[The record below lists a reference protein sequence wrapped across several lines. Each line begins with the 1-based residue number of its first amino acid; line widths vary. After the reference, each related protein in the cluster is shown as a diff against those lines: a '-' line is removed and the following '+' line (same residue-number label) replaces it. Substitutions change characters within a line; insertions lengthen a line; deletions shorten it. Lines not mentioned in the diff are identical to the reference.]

1 MPKKSHKHLFVFVL
15 STALGVAGCTDGGGG
30 SAPGGAVPVTV
41 VTLETQPV
49 TISRELPGR
58 TRASLVAEVRPQVS
72 GIVREQLFV
81 EGGRV
86 VAGQALYQLEDAS
99 YRAEAASAR
108 AALARAEAAR
118 DVARLRADRSSQ
130 VVKAGG
136 VSQQDHDNVMATL
149 RQAEAEVGV
158 AQAAAAARAVTLGYA
173 RITASITGQIGR
185 SAVTR
190 GALVTANQPEPLA
203 TIQQLDPLYVD
214 LAQSSAELLE
224 LRRALAAGT
233 LESTDSLP
241 VAILLEDGSTHPEPG
256 ELAFSEVTVD
266 PSTGS
271 FILRVVVPNPG
282 QRLLPGMYV
291 QARVVSGA
299 RQQALLVPQ
308 QAVARDPKGNTSVLL
323 VADGKVEQRPI
334 RVSRT
339 VGDAWLV
346 ESGLVAGDRVI
357 VAGLQK
363 IRPGAAVE
371 ATERQPAALAPAATA
386 PQD

>member
-1 MPKKSHKHLFVFVL
+1 MPQNTHNYLFLLILL
-15 STALGVAGCTDGGGG
+15 SILGVSACSDGGGEP
-30 SAPGGAVPVTV
+30 APRGAVPVTV
-41 VTLETQPV
+41 VTLATQAV
-49 TISRELPGR
+49 TITRELPGR
-58 TRASLVAEVRPQVS
+58 ARASLVAEVRPQVS
-72 GIVREQLFV
+72 GIVREQLFE

-86 VAGQALYQLEDAS
+86 VAGQPLYQLDDAS

-118 DVARLRADRSSQ
+118 DIARLRADRSSE
-130 VVKAGG
+130 VVKAGV
-136 VSQQDHDNVMATL
+136 VSQQDHDNVMAAL
-149 RQAEAEVGV
+149 LQAEADVGV
-158 AQAAAAARAVTLGYA
+158 AQAAAAAQAVTLSHA
-173 RITASITGQIGR
+173 RITAAITGQIGR

-190 GALVTANQPEPLA
+190 GALVTANQSEPLA

-224 LRRALAAGT
+224 LRRALEAGT

-241 VAILLEDGSTHPEPG
+241 VEILLEDGSTHPEPG

-266 PSTGS
+266 PATGS

-282 QRLLPGMYV
+282 QRLLPGMFV
-291 QARVVSGA
+291 RARIGSGA
-299 RQQALLVPQ
+299 RQQAVLVPQ
-308 QAVARDPKGNTSVLL
+308 QAVARDPKGDTSVML
-323 VADGKVEQRPI
+323 VADDKVEQRPI

-346 ESGLVAGDRVI
+346 ESGLAAGDRVI
-357 VAGLQK
+357 VEGLQK

-371 ATERQPAALAPAATA
+371 ATERPPAAATA
-386 PQD
+386 RQD

>member
-1 MPKKSHKHLFVFVL
+1 MPQNTHNYLFLLILL
-15 STALGVAGCTDGGGG
+15 SILGVSACSDGGGEP
-30 SAPGGAVPVTV
+30 APRGAVPVTV
-41 VTLETQPV
+41 VTLATQAV
-49 TISRELPGR
+49 TITRELPGR
-58 TRASLVAEVRPQVS
+58 ARASLVAEVRPQVS
-72 GIVREQLFV
+72 GIVREQLFE

-86 VAGQALYQLEDAS
+86 VAGQPLYQLDDAS

-118 DVARLRADRSSQ
+118 DIARLRADRSSE
-130 VVKAGG
+130 VVKSGV
-136 VSQQDHDNVMATL
+136 VSQQDHDNVMAAL
-149 RQAEAEVGV
+149 LQAEADVGV
-158 AQAAAAARAVTLGYA
+158 AQAAAAAQAVTPSHA
-173 RITASITGQIGR
+173 RITAAITGQIGR

-190 GALVTANQPEPLA
+190 GALVTANQSEPLA

-224 LRRALAAGT
+224 LRRALEAGT

-241 VAILLEDGSTHPEPG
+241 VEILLEDGSTHPEPG

-266 PSTGS
+266 PATGS

-282 QRLLPGMYV
+282 QRLLPGMFV
-291 QARVVSGA
+291 RARIGSGA
-299 RQQALLVPQ
+299 RQQAVLVPQ
-308 QAVARDPKGNTSVLL
+308 QAVARDPKGDTSVML
-323 VADGKVEQRPI
+323 VADDKVEQRPI

-346 ESGLVAGDRVI
+346 ESGLAAGDRVI
-357 VAGLQK
+357 VEGLQK

-371 ATERQPAALAPAATA
+371 ATERPPAAATA
-386 PQD
+386 RQD

>member
-1 MPKKSHKHLFVFVL
+1 MPQNTHNYLFLFILL
-15 STALGVAGCTDGGGG
+15 SILGVSACSDGGGEP
-30 SAPGGAVPVTV
+30 APRGAVPVTV
-41 VTLETQPV
+41 VTLATQAV
-49 TISRELPGR
+49 TITRELPGR
-58 TRASLVAEVRPQVS
+58 ARASLVAEVRPQVS
-72 GIVREQLFV
+72 GIVREQLFE

-86 VAGQALYQLEDAS
+86 VAGQPLYQLDDAS

-118 DVARLRADRSSQ
+118 DIARLRADRSSE
-130 VVKAGG
+130 VVKAGV
-136 VSQQDHDNVMATL
+136 VSQQDHDNVMAAL
-149 RQAEAEVGV
+149 LQAEADVGV
-158 AQAAAAARAVTLGYA
+158 AQAAAAAQAVTLSHA
-173 RITASITGQIGR
+173 RITAAITGQIGR

-190 GALVTANQPEPLA
+190 GALVTANQSEPLA

-224 LRRALAAGT
+224 LRRALEAGT

-241 VAILLEDGSTHPEPG
+241 VEILLEDGSTHPEPG

-266 PSTGS
+266 PATGS

-282 QRLLPGMYV
+282 QRLLPGMFV
-291 QARVVSGA
+291 RARIGSGA
-299 RQQALLVPQ
+299 RQQAVLVPQ
-308 QAVARDPKGNTSVLL
+308 QAVARDPKGDTSVML
-323 VADGKVEQRPI
+323 VADDKVEQRPI

-346 ESGLVAGDRVI
+346 ESGLAAGDRVI
-357 VAGLQK
+357 VEGLQK

-371 ATERQPAALAPAATA
+371 ATERPPAAATA
-386 PQD
+386 RQD

>member
-1 MPKKSHKHLFVFVL
+1 MPQNTHNYLFLLILL
-15 STALGVAGCTDGGGG
+15 SILGVSACSDGGGEP
-30 SAPGGAVPVTV
+30 APRGAVPVTV
-41 VTLETQPV
+41 VTLATQAV
-49 TISRELPGR
+49 TITRELPGR
-58 TRASLVAEVRPQVS
+58 ARASLVAEVRPQVS
-72 GIVREQLFV
+72 GIVREQLFE

-86 VAGQALYQLEDAS
+86 VAGQPLYQLDDAS

-118 DVARLRADRSSQ
+118 DIARLRADRSSE
-130 VVKAGG
+130 VVKSGV
-136 VSQQDHDNVMATL
+136 VSQQDHDNVMAAL
-149 RQAEAEVGV
+149 LQAEADVGV
-158 AQAAAAARAVTLGYA
+158 AQAAAAAQAVTLSHA
-173 RITASITGQIGR
+173 RITAAITGQIGR

-190 GALVTANQPEPLA
+190 GALVTANQSEPLA

-224 LRRALAAGT
+224 LRRALEAGT

-241 VAILLEDGSTHPEPG
+241 VEILLEDGSTHPEPG

-266 PSTGS
+266 PATGS

-282 QRLLPGMYV
+282 QRLLPGMFV
-291 QARVVSGA
+291 RARIGSGA
-299 RQQALLVPQ
+299 RQQAVLVPQ
-308 QAVARDPKGNTSVLL
+308 QAVARDPKGDTSVML
-323 VADGKVEQRPI
+323 VADDKVEQRPI

-346 ESGLVAGDRVI
+346 ESGLAAGDRVI
-357 VAGLQK
+357 VEGLQK

-371 ATERQPAALAPAATA
+371 ATERPPAAATA
-386 PQD
+386 RQD